1 MKNNCTISVKSLIV
15 ALVMISGSS
24 AAFAQH
30 HRPKENPFKSY
41 ENSYL
46 TNRFFDN
53 WYIGVGAGGQVFEGQ
68 DNSRGA
74 FRKRITSAFEVYLGK
89 WFTPAVGMRFKMYG
103 TRPHG
108 FSYSNSPYIYGM
120 PDRNGLYREKF
131 NMWNLHGD
139 FMVNFSAAV
148 FGYKENRV
156 YEILPYIGI
165 GFAHAWYK
173 SAPTRNDMTANFG
186 IVQKFCVSPAIDINL
201 EVSQMLVNDAFDGVD
216 ENGIIDGSSVI
227 SVGITY
233 KFKKRGFDRG
243 IPAAVA
249 FDALLAQQADYDA
262 QISKYVAERDAALAA
277 AAVAAE
283 QAAIAESTEPDTVTR
298 TVVRAQPLAVFFT
311 IGQTN
316 ITDKEMVNLKYAA
329 QVIKN
334 SPGHV
339 YKITGYADTQTGTPQ
354 RNEYLSNQR
363 AQNVYDALVNKFG
376 VSPKSLKIV
385 PRKGQSVP
393 FDNAVLD
400 RVSIVE

>member
-1 MKNNCTISVKSLIV
+1 MECLLKRLEDTLHRLLGVV
-15 ALVMISGSS
+15 VGERLV
-24 AAFAQH
+24 
-30 HRPKENPFKSY
+30 
-41 ENSYL
+41 
-46 TNRFFDN
+46 
-53 WYIGVGAGGQVFEGQ
+53 VGAQRQRESDALIAGRDRRTGVHVKEFAALEILSAGGEDALRELGDRDVGAADDGHVARHGREARQRRVDRCRTALGEHLADIEKLGGQRL
-68 DNSRGA
+68 SC
-74 FRKRITSAFEVYLGK
+74 RKRMDLTEHAQQLAAGVHLRAAAGVVRRVAALG
-89 WFTPAVGMRFKMYG
+89 FK
-103 TRPHG
+103 RHV
-108 FSYSNSPYIYGM
+108 
-120 PDRNGLYREKF
+120 R
-131 NMWNLHGD
+131 
-139 FMVNFSAAV
+139 
-148 FGYKENRV
+148 
-156 YEILPYIGI
+156 
-165 GFAHAWYK
+165 
-173 SAPTRNDMTANFG
+173 
-186 IVQKFCVSPAIDINL
+186 
-201 EVSQMLVNDAFDGVD
+201 DAQTG
-216 ENGIIDGSSVI
+216 E
-227 SVGITY
+227 
-233 KFKKRGFDRG
+233 
-243 IPAAVA
+243 
-249 FDALLAQQADYDA
+249 DALDRTLELEK
-262 QISKYVAERDAALAA
+262 IHA

>member
-1 MKNNCTISVKSLIV
+1 
-15 ALVMISGSS
+15 
-24 AAFAQH
+24 
-30 HRPKENPFKSY
+30 
-41 ENSYL
+41 
-46 TNRFFDN
+46 
-53 WYIGVGAGGQVFEGQ
+53 
-68 DNSRGA
+68 
-74 FRKRITSAFEVYLGK
+74 
-89 WFTPAVGMRFKMYG
+89 
-103 TRPHG
+103 
-108 FSYSNSPYIYGM
+108 
-120 PDRNGLYREKF
+120 
-131 NMWNLHGD
+131 
-139 FMVNFSAAV
+139 
-148 FGYKENRV
+148 
-156 YEILPYIGI
+156 
-165 GFAHAWYK
+165 
-173 SAPTRNDMTANFG
+173 
-186 IVQKFCVSPAIDINL
+186 
-201 EVSQMLVNDAFDGVD
+201 MLVNDAFDGVD

-262 QISKYVAERDAALAA
+262 QISQYVAERDAALAA

>member
-139 FMVNFSAAV
+139 FMVNFSAA
-148 FGYKENRV
+148 KRT
-156 YEILPYIGI
+156 
-165 GFAHAWYK
+165 AC
-173 SAPTRNDMTANFG
+173 TR
-186 IVQKFCVSPAIDINL
+186 
-201 EVSQMLVNDAFDGVD
+201 
-216 ENGIIDGSSVI
+216 
-227 SVGITY
+227 
-233 KFKKRGFDRG
+233 
-243 IPAAVA
+243 
-249 FDALLAQQADYDA
+249 
-262 QISKYVAERDAALAA
+262 
-277 AAVAAE
+277 
-283 QAAIAESTEPDTVTR
+283 
-298 TVVRAQPLAVFFT
+298 FFP
-311 IGQTN
+311 I
-316 ITDKEMVNLKYAA
+316 
-329 QVIKN
+329 
-334 SPGHV
+334 
-339 YKITGYADTQTGTPQ
+339 
-354 RNEYLSNQR
+354 
-363 AQNVYDALVNKFG
+363 
-376 VSPKSLKIV
+376 
-385 PRKGQSVP
+385 
-393 FDNAVLD
+393 
-400 RVSIVE
+400 

>member
-1 MKNNCTISVKSLIV
+1 
-15 ALVMISGSS
+15 
-24 AAFAQH
+24 
-30 HRPKENPFKSY
+30 
-41 ENSYL
+41 
-46 TNRFFDN
+46 
-53 WYIGVGAGGQVFEGQ
+53 
-68 DNSRGA
+68 
-74 FRKRITSAFEVYLGK
+74 
-89 WFTPAVGMRFKMYG
+89 
-103 TRPHG
+103 
-108 FSYSNSPYIYGM
+108 
-120 PDRNGLYREKF
+120 
-131 NMWNLHGD
+131 
-139 FMVNFSAAV
+139 MVNFSAAV

-216 ENGIIDGSSVI
+216 ENGIIDGS
-227 SVGITY
+227 
-233 KFKKRGFDRG
+233 
-243 IPAAVA
+243 
-249 FDALLAQQADYDA
+249 
-262 QISKYVAERDAALAA
+262 
-277 AAVAAE
+277 
-283 QAAIAESTEPDTVTR
+283 PDTVTR

>member
-1 MKNNCTISVKSLIV
+1 MKTE
-15 ALVMISGSS
+15 SS
-24 AAFAQH
+24 TA
-30 HRPKENPFKSY
+30 RPLSA
-41 ENSYL
+41 
-46 TNRFFDN
+46 
-53 WYIGVGAGGQVFEGQ
+53 WV
-68 DNSRGA
+68 SRTSSRSADSTGA
-74 FRKRITSAFEVYLGK
+74 FRPRSRLTLCWRNRQIT
-89 WFTPAVGMRFKMYG
+89 T
-103 TRPHG
+103 
-108 FSYSNSPYIYGM
+108 
-120 PDRNGLYREKF
+120 
-131 NMWNLHGD
+131 
-139 FMVNFSAAV
+139 
-148 FGYKENRV
+148 
-156 YEILPYIGI
+156 
-165 GFAHAWYK
+165 
-173 SAPTRNDMTANFG
+173 
-186 IVQKFCVSPAIDINL
+186 
-201 EVSQMLVNDAFDGVD
+201 
-216 ENGIIDGSSVI
+216 
-227 SVGITY
+227 
-233 KFKKRGFDRG
+233 
-243 IPAAVA
+243 
-249 FDALLAQQADYDA
+249 
-262 QISKYVAERDAALAA
+262 RDAALAA

-329 QVIKN
+329 QVIKD